1 MSLLTLDN
9 IAVELGEQTIVEG
22 VSLTLDE
29 GEIGCL
35 LGPSGCGKTTL
46 LRAIAGFEQ
55 VQQGAIWLG
64 DRQVSGPNVT
74 HVEPEQRGIGMVF
87 QDFALFPHLS
97 VAENIS
103 FGLRRASSSEKRARV
118 AELLE
123 HVGLEG
129 YGPRYPHQLSGGQ
142 QQRIA
147 LARALAPRP
156 RLLLLDE
163 PFSSLDAELRETLAM
178 DVREVLKREQITA
191 LLVTH
196 DQQEAFA
203 MADKAGMMYRGRL
216 CQWDTPYGLYHRPA
230 HHLVADFIGHGV
242 LLRGYVNENGCV
254 ETPLGCLHGEH
265 FGDAGVGEVVDV
277 LIRPDDIVIDAQ
289 GDREARIVARGFR
302 GSHFLYTAE
311 LPDGAQVLCMAPS
324 HNQYSI
330 GSTIRLRMNLDHL
343 VLFHAGYCATSP
355 TAAKIAPSA

>member
-1 MSLLTLDN
+1 MSLLKLEDIKVALSGN
-9 IAVELGEQTIVEG
+9 TIVDG
-22 VSLTLDE
+22 VSLSLE
-29 GEIGCL
+29 PGEIGCL

-55 VQQGAIWLG
+55 VAEGKICLAE
-64 DRQVSGPNVT
+64 RQVSGEGVR
-74 HVEPEQRGIGMVF
+74 HVDPEHRGVGMVF

-97 VAENIS
+97 VADNIS
-103 FGLRRASSSEKRARV
+103 FGLRHASSAEKKSRV

-129 YGPRYPHQLSGGQ
+129 YGSRYPHQLSGGQ

-163 PFSSLDAELRETLAM
+163 PFSSLDAELRESLATE
-178 DVREVLKREQITA
+178 VREVLKRENITG

-216 CQWDTPYGLYHRPA
+216 LQWDTPYGLYHRPS

-242 LLRGYVNENGCV
+242 LLKGYINQNGCV

-277 LIRPDDIVIDAQ
+277 LIRPDDIVIDAE
-289 GDREARIVARGFR
+289 GEREARVVARGFR

-311 LPDGAQVLCMAPS
+311 LGDGAQVLCMAPS
-324 HNQYSI
+324 HSQYDV
-330 GSTIRLRMNLDHL
+330 GSQIRLRMNLDHL
-343 VLFHAGYCATSP
+343 VLFHAGYCET
-355 TAAKIAPSA
+355 

>member
-1 MSLLTLDN
+1 MSLLKLDT
-9 IAVELGEQTIVEG
+9 IEVALGGNTIVNQ
-22 VSLTLDE
+22 VSLSLE
-29 GEIGCL
+29 AGEIGCL

-55 VQQGAIWLG
+55 VADGGIWLA
-64 DRQVSGPNVT
+64 DEQVSGGQVR
-74 HVEPEQRGIGMVF
+74 HVEPEHRGIGMVF

-97 VAENIS
+97 VADNIG
-103 FGLRRASSSEKRARV
+103 FGLRKASSAEKKARV

-142 QQRIA
+142 QQRVA

-163 PFSSLDAELRETLAM
+163 PFSSLDAELRESLATQ
-178 DVREVLKREQITA
+178 VRDVLKAENITG

-203 MADKAGMMYRGRL
+203 MADKAGMMYRGQL
-216 CQWDTPYGLYHRPA
+216 LQWDTPYGLYHRPV

-242 LLRGYVNENGCV
+242 LLRGHINQQGCV

-265 FGDAGVGEVVDV
+265 FGNAGVGEVVDV
-277 LIRPDDIVIDAQ
+277 LIRPDDIVIDPE
-289 GDREARIVARGFR
+289 GEREAKIIARGFR
-302 GSHFLYTAE
+302 GSHFLYTAQ
-311 LPDGAQVLCMAPS
+311 LPGGAEVLCMAPS
-324 HNQYSI
+324 HSEYQV
-330 GSTIRLRMNLDHL
+330 GSQIRLRMNLDHL
-343 VLFHAGYCATSP
+343 VLFHAGYCT
-355 TAAKIAPSA
+355 TA